1 MSGNRKGVPGEI
13 LLILAAMIW
22 GGAFVAQSL
31 GSDSVSPFTFNC
43 LRSLVGSLVLA
54 PVFLINDRLTGTPA
68 PRGKARR
75 DLTVGGLVCG
85 VFLAVAINLQQIGIS
100 FADATQVNDKANVGK
115 VGFLTALYIV
125 MVPVFGLFLKRKAG
139 ARVWISVGIAVAGMY
154 LLCVKEGFSIGL
166 GDASVI
172 LCAVMFSLQ
181 ILAVD
186 VYAPRVDCIRLSCI
200 QFLVCA
206 SLSAV
211 CMFIWEKPDLPS
223 VISAWAPILYTGVM
237 SSGVAYT
244 LQILGQKNCRSA
256 VASLIMSLESVFSAL
271 FGFLLLGQTMTA
283 RELLGC
289 ALMLGAVVLS
299 QLPTRSKP
307 RVGNA

>member
-1 MSGNRKGVPGEI
+1 MSTNRKGVPGEI
-13 LLILAAMIW
+13 LLLLAAVIW

-43 LRSLVGSLVLA
+43 MRSFVGALVLV
-54 PVFLINDRLTGTPA
+54 PVFLYNDRRTGIPA

-75 DLTVGGLVCG
+75 RLIAAGLLCG
-85 VFLAVAINLQQIGIS
+85 VFLAAAINLQQIGIS
-100 FADATQVNDKANVGK
+100 FADASQANDKANVGK

-125 MVPVFGLFLKRKAG
+125 MVPVLGLFLKRRAG

-154 LLCVKEGFSIGL
+154 LLCVKEGFSIGT

-172 LCAVMFSLQ
+172 LCAFMFSCQ

-186 VYAPRVDCIRLSCI
+186 AYAPRVDCVRLSCI
-200 QFLVCA
+200 QFLVCGV
-206 SLSAV
+206 LSGI
-211 CMFIWEKPDLPS
+211 CMLIWEKPSLSS
-223 VISAWAPILYTGVM
+223 VASAWAPILYTGVL
-237 SSGVAYT
+237 SSGAAYT

-256 VASLIMSLESVFSAL
+256 AASLIMSLESVFSAL

-283 RELLGC
+283 REITGC
-289 ALMLGAVVLS
+289 ALMLTAVVLS
-299 QLPTRSKP
+299 QLPDRQSAETR
-307 RVGNA
+307 R